1 MVTAIPYMMTF
12 IEVVEKQSFSRAA
25 GKLDLSAA
33 AVSIQMKKLEQEL
46 GFSLLQRSTRTLKL
60 TEQGARFYDHCKEL
74 QALLAVTE
82 SFADRVHQEPEGKL
96 RVVSSIYTGHRYLIE
111 HLSEFYK
118 RYPKI
123 QLDVEISD
131 RIPDF
136 SRQEVD
142 ILVGFSNR
150 YKELPGDLYCRRLLS
165 VSALF
170 SASPTYLKKFG
181 TPKSIGDL
189 KNHEFIYHKTRSPQ
203 QTLKFFA
210 DIETIIPP
218 AKITF
223 NSVDAVI
230 SAGLQGLG
238 IIDCPELIC
247 RPYLKSG
254 RLIPL
259 FVDIFSK
266 KMEGYLFYD
275 KKNVMLPKFRA
286 FIDFM
291 IEKTKHLRE
300 N

>member
-1 MVTAIPYMMTF
+1 MIAALPYMMTF
-12 IEVVEKQSFSRAA
+12 IEVVEKQSFNRAA
-25 GKLDLSAA
+25 SKLDLSAA

-46 GFSLLQRSTRTLKL
+46 GFSLLQRTTRIIKL
-60 TEQGARFYDHCKEL
+60 TEQGARFYEHCKEL
-74 QALLAVTE
+74 QELLAVTE
-82 SFADRVHQEPEGKL
+82 SFAERSHQEPAGKL
-96 RVVSSIYTGHRYLIE
+96 RVVTSVYTGHRFLIE
-111 HLSEFYK
+111 HLSEFYN

-150 YKELPGDLYCRRLLS
+150 YKEVPGDLYCRRLLS
-165 VSALF
+165 VSAMF

-181 TPKSIGDL
+181 TPKTLNEL

-210 DIETIIPP
+210 DVEAVIPP
-218 AKITF
+218 AKIMF

-254 RLIPL
+254 RLVSL
-259 FVDIFSK
+259 FEDIFSK

-275 KKNVMLPKFRA
+275 KKNAMLPKFRA

-291 IEKTKHLRE
+291 VEKTKHLRD
-300 N
+300 